1 MASELIINVTFNE
14 IRMAFLEN
22 GVLVEFFIER
32 KNDKN
37 MVGNIYKGRVARI
50 VPGMD
55 AAFVDI
61 GLEKSAFLYVGDIML
76 DKAMYEEYE
85 DSDLV
90 FPVEINERIEGVLE
104 EGQELIVQVSR
115 EPIGQKGTKVT
126 SKITLPGRLLVLMP
140 ATQHIGVSRRI
151 DQEEERKRL
160 AAILKEVC
168 PKGFGLIARTASE
181 GKSTEELT
189 SDLGFLMRI
198 WESIQEKAK
207 HTRAPSILHQDLGL
221 ILRVIRDL
229 HSHNLKKII
238 IDDEALYRKI
248 GEFLKEYLPEQGC
261 EAIYFDEK
269 DSVFEAYGIEIDVAK
284 LAQKKIWLKSG
295 GYIVFDYTEA
305 LTVIDVNTGRY
316 LGKKGLED
324 TILRTNLEAVKEIA
338 YQIRLKNIGGII
350 VVDFIDMERKESR
363 ELVFQALMETLK
375 KDRIKTFVYPISE
388 IGLVQMTRK
397 RTRHNI
403 VNMLAEP
410 CPLCDGTGYV
420 KSRYTVCYEVLR
432 ELRSFCKKEAVNR
445 LNVHLSPEVASFIY
459 EEEKVSL
466 EYIENTFKTK
476 VNLIANPDF
485 SIDRFQVE
493 KVS

>member
-90 FPVEINERIEGVLE
+90 FPVGINERIEGVLE

-248 GEFLKEYLPEQGC
+248 GEFLKEYLPEQRC

-363 ELVFQALMETLK
+363 ELVFQALMEALK

-445 LNVHLSPEVASFIY
+445 LDVHLSPEVASFIY
-459 EEEKVSL
+459 EEEKISI

-476 VNLIANPDF
+476 VTLIANPDF